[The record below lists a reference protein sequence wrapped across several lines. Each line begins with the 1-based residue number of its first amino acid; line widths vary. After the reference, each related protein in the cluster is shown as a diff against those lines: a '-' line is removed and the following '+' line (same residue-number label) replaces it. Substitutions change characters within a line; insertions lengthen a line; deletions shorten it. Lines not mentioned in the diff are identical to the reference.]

1 MKYENADNVFPER
14 LLIEI
19 QKYIQGQIVYI
30 PKSKGMR
37 KDWGKSSGTRKYLKN
52 RNKEIC
58 EKFKIGKT
66 IEQLA
71 EEYYLSVH
79 SIKKIVYS
87 KKNS

>member
-30 PKSKGMR
+30 PRSKGMR
-37 KDWGKSSGTRKYLKN
+37 KDWGKFSGTRKYLNN
-52 RNKEIC
+52 RNKEIYK
-58 EKFKIGKT
+58 KFNTGKT
-66 IEQLA
+66 INQLA